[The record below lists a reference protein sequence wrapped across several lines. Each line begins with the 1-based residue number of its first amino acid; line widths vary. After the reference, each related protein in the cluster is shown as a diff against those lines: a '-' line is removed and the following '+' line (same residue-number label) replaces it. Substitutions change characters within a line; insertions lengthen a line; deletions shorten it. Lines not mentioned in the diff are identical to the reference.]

1 MKRINYLLFTIFCTM
16 FLTTFVKAAP
26 SYSLKVSS
34 NSIENGSKVTATV
47 TVSNTAAWNIK
58 IISSGTTSGCSN
70 SWANTTSNGAN
81 TTKSFSVTCKSTG
94 VGIIAFTLSGDISGD
109 GTTYLSGSK
118 RVTVTEKVPDSTMNT
133 LKSLSIDGYEISP
146 TFDAEILEYSVTV
159 PSTVNSLKINTIKSD
174 SKSSVTGDGE
184 VTLEEGANKV
194 DINVTASNP
203 IKETIDGKE
212 YTIIKNSKNLTIP
225 NSYIENKITING
237 VEVPCFI
244 NDVTNI
250 KLIAMKDTSGN
261 VYYFTYNEET
271 NLFKKYLELTS
282 TNLIIYP
289 LNIENN
295 PYKGWHLDSTDI
307 NNETISVL
315 KNKNYQIFDEEL
327 YNSLSEDASFYL
339 YMLCGA
345 GGLIFICLILLIV
358 LSNKK
363 KKATNN
369 VAKDEKNLDSALDLI
384 DKQPIII
391 NPKELEKAQKAEIK
405 QAKKKAKEDKKS
417 QKLDEE

>member
-118 RVTVTEKVPDSTMNT
+118 RVTVTEKVPDSTINT

-194 DINVTASNP
+194 DIIVTAESGATRTYTLVINVTDSNP

-225 NSYIENKITING
+225 
-237 VEVPCFI
+237 
-244 NDVTNI
+244 
-250 KLIAMKDTSGN
+250 
-261 VYYFTYNEET
+261 
-271 NLFKKYLELTS
+271 
-282 TNLIIYP
+282 
-289 LNIENN
+289 
-295 PYKGWHLDSTDI
+295 
-307 NNETISVL
+307 
-315 KNKNYQIFDEEL
+315 
-327 YNSLSEDASFYL
+327 
-339 YMLCGA
+339 
-345 GGLIFICLILLIV
+345 
-358 LSNKK
+358 
-363 KKATNN
+363 
-369 VAKDEKNLDSALDLI
+369 
-384 DKQPIII
+384 
-391 NPKELEKAQKAEIK
+391 
-405 QAKKKAKEDKKS
+405 
-417 QKLDEE
+417 